1 MSEQKIQAMET
12 SPSFAEK
19 AMKHKWMLIGG
30 GILLVLFVLIMV
42 TQPDNDP
49 NKYQKKEKPK
59 PVINMLPG
67 DARESD
73 WVASAQVD
81 LRETLK
87 RMDDMQK
94 DNKDLKDQIRVTL
107 DDNKRMRETSEKAL
121 QELETYRRAME
132 RDGLPTVKGEPS
144 GEPTPK
150 VDVPVL
156 PPNIIPPPRPGDL
169 TEADIVPMPNMP
181 GTGRTNVGADGQPM
195 AAPEA
200 APLRRPVQIK
210 GNDMKTSA
218 TSKKF
223 DAAGREVTEQIKKNP
238 FRGYLPAGSFADVA
252 LLAGV
257 EAGTAEFSRANPTP
271 FLLRVQGNMTTAGGG
286 KYKTH
291 SCFVTGD
298 GFGELSSERVFVRA
312 TKLICM
318 DKDQKLILEE
328 AIKGYMVDSDGTMGL
343 RGVVIRRNGQLIAKA
358 LLAGVAEGI
367 AEVGRAASQANAEQI
382 TSPLTGG
389 GLQQTSVKIDAGKLG
404 EAGAFQGASNAAGI
418 LADMYITE
426 AKSMFPVIQ
435 VPAGRKGT
443 LVIQEGKSLE
453 WKTYE
458 GLFIVE
464 QVPAQTRGNAR

>member
-1 MSEQKIQAMET
+1 MAEQKIEAIEK

-19 AMKHKWMLIGG
+19 AMKNKWLMIGG
-30 GILLVLFVLIMV
+30 GCIVALFVVIMI
-42 TQPDNDP
+42 TQPDKGPSDKLKRTP
-49 NKYQKKEKPK
+49 PK

-67 DARESD
+67 DVRESD
-73 WVASAQVD
+73 WIAGAQVD
-81 LRETLK
+81 LRDTQKQIADVQRENQELK
-87 RMDDMQK
+87 REIQA
-94 DNKDLKDQIRVTL
+94 IL
-107 DDNKRMRETSEKAL
+107 DDNKQMRQTSEKSL
-121 QELETYRRAME
+121 SELAEYRRQLEKEGGRPKIEAGPSPME
-132 RDGLPTVKGEPS
+132 PPA
-144 GEPTPK
+144 PTPT
-150 VDVPVL
+150 L

-169 TEADIVPMPNMP
+169 QEADVVPMPNLP
-181 GTGRTNVGADGQPM
+181 GSGKTGTPAGPISEAPPPPRQPFILQGGDFK
-195 AAPEA
+195 P
-200 APLRRPVQIK
+200 
-210 GNDMKTSA
+210 TS
-218 TSKKF
+218 SKLV

-238 FRGYLPAGSFADVA
+238 FRGYLPGGSFADVA

-271 FLLRVQGNMTTAGGG
+271 FLMRVQGDMTTAGGG
-286 KYKTH
+286 KYRSR

-312 TKLICM
+312 TKLVCM
-318 DKDQKLILEE
+318 DTDQKLVLEE
-328 AIKGYMVDSDGTMGL
+328 PIKGYMVDSDGTMGL

-358 LLAGVAEGI
+358 LLAGVAQGI
-367 AEVGRAASQANAEQI
+367 AEVGQAASEANSEQI

-389 GLQQTSVKIDAGKLG
+389 GLQTTSTRIDAKKLG

-453 WKTYE
+453 WKTYD

-464 QVPAQTRGNAR
+464 QVPANQRGNSR